1 MEITTVSVLGGT
13 GFVGRHVC
21 HALVQEGYRVRVAT
35 RDRERA
41 KVELIL
47 LPTVEVSDVDVH
59 DPAALA
65 AFMRGADAVINLVGV
80 LHEGGGNAS
89 FEQAHVELA
98 RKVIAACRAQRHRPA
113 RCT

>member
-1 MEITTVSVLGGT
+1 MEITTVCVLGGS

-47 LPTVEVSDVDVH
+47 LPTVDVSDADVH

-65 AFMRGADAVINLVGV
+65 AFLHGADAAINLVGV
-80 LHEGGGNAS
+80 LHDGSGSAS

-98 RKVIAACRAQRHRPA
+98 RKVVEACQARAA
-113 RCT
+113 